1 MDLYEIIEIGDK
13 EIQVL
18 SKKIGEN
25 MKENINNS
33 FEVDYRY
40 DYAYDVLA
48 IKVNRP
54 FKYNK
59 TVEMDEGV
67 LLDFDDDNIPVSLE
81 ILDASKRLNVPKY
94 SLKKLI
100 DFKMSISVDDR
111 SICVCAR
118 FKVMLHNSEQNPIL
132 ESFTSNYSNIPSM
145 ETEFAA
151 A

>member
-100 DFKMSISVDDR
+100 DFKMSISVDDK

-132 ESFTSNYSNIPSM
+132 ESFTSNYSNIS
-145 ETEFAA
+145 FYGN
-151 A
+151 